1 MKFTLLALAGLQ
13 SLLTVQSSYQLSKY
27 SGAALALT
35 YQPAMGLGMQ
45 VALLPILSFIV
56 QFCMAEVCSQQLAVK
71 AVCDTAPVLACC
83 MTGLTA
89 FFGLGGCQSVAIGG

>member
-1 MKFTLLALAGLQ
+1 MKLTLLAFAGLQ

-45 VALLPILSFIV
+45 VTLLSHPRIHCTILNVKGLQSTACC
-56 QFCMAEVCSQQLAVK
+56 QGCMPFR
-71 AVCDTAPVLACC
+71 PVLACC

-89 FFGLGGCQSVAIGG
+89 LFGQPGYQSVAIRG